1 MKKEFVVS
9 KIETPQDGSP
19 YIYVVLTDARGNLTP
34 TRRQQGFPEYPF
46 GIATIP
52 ITSLDDLKNLPKK
65 ISDAINDA
73 FHGDRNSILSDFT
86 IFKISKREYQ
96 ELGIRIGDKVSLEI
110 KISNS
115 DIVGGHHNR

>member
-1 MKKEFVVS
+1 MVRS
-9 KIETPQDGSP
+9 
-19 YIYVVLTDARGNLTP
+19 
-34 TRRQQGFPEYPF
+34 F
-46 GIATIP
+46 GIGVGRYPYYYFEYFYIILAALGDEDHIAKNVLSIIP

-65 ISDAINDA
+65 ISDTINDA
-73 FHGDRNSILSDFT
+73 FHGDRNSTLSDST

-115 DIVGGHHNR
+115 DIVGG